1 MSVFTETLFLQA
13 TSIAIS
19 EDEIIDIIGKDE
31 LERIKKIDP
40 HPYFECYSM
49 AHEGISRPAAIFD
62 NTSDDGDKEPITFS
76 RKAIESIKDVIKKG
90 IKFFGWHNKD
100 NSTEGREELG
110 QLVGHKQKE
119 IEGTL
124 HQLAVGYFPDKDKIK
139 DYDICS
145 QESIWDF
152 MKVGG
157 KIVADIAKDITA
169 IALGKSSEG
178 KPAFQGAKK
187 LGFVQ
192 AFEENKNQDKTGD
205 VKVMDYNEIKKHV
218 DFAMIKQLVADK
230 SIYPW
235 QLSDLFPIE
244 EIKKDKEFG
253 KIFKEIEDFKLSKEE
268 QEKKFK
274 ELEDEKKKLE
284 RAVEGNKAKDLL
296 SDLMK
301 EKKFTD
307 NMSEK
312 ISKRYDKIKDNLQDL
327 SKEGLS
333 KFLDDEKEIFLEY
346 SSNQESKDDITFNNG
361 DGNDNLV
368 DDKPDPLEFD

>member
-13 TSIAIS
+13 TSIEIS

-157 KIVADIAKDITA
+157 NIVADIAKDITA

-192 AFEENKNQDKTGD
+192 AFEENKNEDKTGD
-205 VKVMDYNEIKKHV
+205 VKIMEYAEIKKNANFETVKQLVKDLNIFPWQLYSENEIK
-218 DFAMIKQLVADK
+218 QDK
-230 SIYPW
+230 EYGK
-235 QLSDLFPIE
+235 LFE
-244 EIKKDKEFG
+244 EIEKYKSQVEEKDKT
-253 KIFKEIEDFKLSKEE
+253 FKT
-268 QEKKFK
+268 
-274 ELEDEKKKLE
+274 LEDEKKKLE
-284 RAVEGNKAKDLL
+284 RVVEGNKAKDLL

-312 ISKRYDKIKDNLQDL
+312 ISKRYDKIKDNLQDI

-368 DDKPDPLEFD
+368 DDKSDPLEFD